1 MVTDAN
7 LNAPVMA
14 EADRAFLVQPIKTPG
29 YFDSLLEV
37 CVENRVGLLV
47 SLNDLELP
55 GLARQAERFLNAGTR
70 VVISSPEVID
80 VCMDKVATARF
91 LANMGIPAPK
101 TFTSLE
107 ATREALAARKIGFPL
122 VVKARWGSG
131 SIGLEFV
138 EDEEELEIAYRF
150 VEKKVRRS
158 LLADLADCPQADCVV
173 VQPRI
178 AGKEFHLDIVND
190 LQGRHQATLCK
201 EKLAMRA
208 GETDKA
214 VTVHSDKLN
223 RLGAKLGRALAHVG
237 NLDVDVLSG
246 PDGDYV
252 IDLNPRFGGGYP
264 FAQVAGANVPAALL
278 AWAAGKSPRPEW
290 LRVKSGVVSSK
301 CDQLVIIDKSPS
313 LESCGPAIPTMTRM
327 NSTAVPVGQ

>member
-7 LNAPVMA
+7 PTAPVMA
-14 EADRAFLVQPIKTPG
+14 EADRAFLVRPIKDPD
-29 YFDSLLEV
+29 YFNSLLAL
-37 CVENRVGLLV
+37 CVENRIDLLV
-47 SLNDLELP
+47 SLNDLELSE
-55 GLARQAERFLNAGTR
+55 LARQAERFLQAGTR
-70 VVISSPEVID
+70 VVISAPEVID
-80 VCMDKVATARF
+80 ICADKVATARF
-91 LANMGIPAPK
+91 LAEFGILVPR

-107 ATREALAARKIGFPL
+107 SVHEALASKEIGFPL

-138 EDEEELEIAYRF
+138 DDEEELEIAHSF

-158 LLADLADCPQADCVV
+158 FLADLADDPQAACVV
-173 VQPRI
+173 IQPCI
-178 AGKEFHLDIVND
+178 AGKEFHLDVVND
-190 LQGRHQATLCK
+190 LQGRFQATLCK

-214 VTVHSDKLN
+214 MTVHSDKLN
-223 RLGAKLGRALAHVG
+223 ELGARLSRALGHVG
-237 NLDVDVLSG
+237 NLDADVLSG

-264 FAQVAGANVPAALL
+264 FAHVAGANVPAALL
-278 AWAAGKSPRPEW
+278 AWAEGETARPEW

-301 CDQLVIIDKSPS
+301 CDRLVAINKSIAMKSPG
-313 LESCGPAIPTMTRM
+313 LPITTITCF
-327 NSTAVPVGQ
+327 NSSIIPVGQ